1 VEQETRNQKPETR
14 NKKPLSADAISL
26 AFRLEV
32 SAFFAEMSFDDF
44 RLYRA
49 CFSSLAGAVLTF
61 FAYFFASRQKK

>member
-1 VEQETRNQKPETR
+1 V
-14 NKKPLSADAISL
+14 KKAEKI
-26 AFRLEV
+26 V
-32 SAFFAEMSFDDF
+32 SVRSEASFDDF